1 MSELINRLRSYG
13 ADMNATMERFVGDEA
28 LYDRCF
34 RMFLQDPSFADLEK
48 ALSQKDYT
56 AAFNAAHTL
65 KGVAGNLGL
74 TPLYAKICEIVEALR
89 HQDYSNLTQ
98 QHEAILSAKEEVDKL
113 Q

>member
-1 MSELINRLRSYG
+1 MSELINRLRDYG
-13 ADMNATMERFVGDEA
+13 ADMEATLERFVGDEA

-34 RMFLQDPSFADLEK
+34 RMFLVDPSFSALKEALE
-48 ALSQKDYT
+48 QKDYA

-74 TPLYAKICEIVEALR
+74 TPLYAKICDIVESLR
-89 HQDYSNLTQ
+89 HQEYSNLTAQ
-98 QHEAILSAKEEVDKL
+98 YQAIVSAKEEVDKL